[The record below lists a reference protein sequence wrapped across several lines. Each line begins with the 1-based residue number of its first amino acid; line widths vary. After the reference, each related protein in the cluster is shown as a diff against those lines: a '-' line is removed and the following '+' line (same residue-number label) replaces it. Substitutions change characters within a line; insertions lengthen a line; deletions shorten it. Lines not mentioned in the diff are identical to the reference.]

1 MQLPEVLVK
10 SDEIG
15 STRICGCKRCI
26 WAFRSSKELLEKYG
40 LTAEKIAE
48 KAEKAMKRK
57 KL

>member
-1 MQLPEVLVK
+1 MGAEVLVK
-10 SDEIG
+10 SDEMVPQEFVG
-15 STRICGCKRCI
+15 VKDVFGHSGHP
-26 WAFRSSKELLEKYG
+26 KELLEKYG

>member
-1 MQLPEVLVK
+1 MVPQEFVGVK
-10 SDEIG
+10 DVFGHSG
-15 STRICGCKRCI
+15 HP
-26 WAFRSSKELLEKYG
+26 KELLEKYG